1 MQVKIGRN
9 FFYKENDITFEKGKV
24 YTVKNELA
32 WWIVRKRLG
41 EIIPNVNIEIPKEK
55 EITKAPK
62 DKMMRTVKT
71 KKLIR
76 RKS

>member
-41 EIIPNVNIEIPKEK
+41 EIIPNANDNPKQVVKKKAIEESR
-55 EITKAPK
+55 K
-62 DKMMRTVKT
+62 DKMMRKRKT
-71 KKLIR
+71 K
-76 RKS
+76 

>member
-1 MQVKIGRN
+1 MRVKIGRS

-41 EIIPNVNIEIPKEK
+41 EIIPNVNDNPKQVVKKKAIEESR
-55 EITKAPK
+55 K
-62 DKMMRTVKT
+62 DKMMRKRKT
-71 KKLIR
+71 K
-76 RKS
+76 

>member
-1 MQVKIGRN
+1 MRVKIGRS

>member
-1 MQVKIGRN
+1 MRVKIGRS

-41 EIIPNVNIEIPKEK
+41 EIIPNANDNPKQVVKKKAIEESR
-55 EITKAPK
+55 K
-62 DKMMRTVKT
+62 DKMMRKRKT
-71 KKLIR
+71 K
-76 RKS
+76 

>member
-1 MQVKIGRN
+1 MRVKIGRN

-41 EIIPNVNIEIPKEK
+41 EIIPNANDNPKQVVKKKAIEESR
-55 EITKAPK
+55 K
-62 DKMMRTVKT
+62 DKMMRKRKT
-71 KKLIR
+71 KQFK
-76 RKS
+76 

>member
-1 MQVKIGRN
+1 MRVKIGRS

-55 EITKAPK
+55 EIIKAPR
-62 DKMMRTVKT
+62 DKMMRKRKT
-71 KKLIR
+71 K
-76 RKS
+76 

>member
-1 MQVKIGRN
+1 MRVKIGRS

-55 EITKAPK
+55 EITKAPQ
-62 DKMMRTVKT
+62 DKMIRKVKT
-71 KKLIR
+71 KKL
-76 RKS
+76 KG

>member
-41 EIIPNVNIEIPKEK
+41 EIISNVNDNPKQVVKKKAIEESR
-55 EITKAPK
+55 K
-62 DKMMRTVKT
+62 DKMMRKRKT
-71 KKLIR
+71 KQFK
-76 RKS
+76 